1 MKRIN
6 NPEDFGLSISS
17 YDCLEGQVP
26 CLLVEPDGIAG
37 AGKRGKLLR
46 QQLVAKRVELTAY
59 GQVRGIV
66 VLLHGRNGR
75 KEDLLPVAERFVA
88 AGFRCV
94 LLDLPA
100 HGDSPIESMSFGSSE
115 FERQIPRRVLTEV
128 KSQFGL
134 PDEPAV
140 LWGLSMGGAF
150 AVNAASEPNSDWDAV
165 MVVSSFASLE
175 GVLESQVSER
185 WRPLVPLLLSLL
197 DIERSLQ
204 HMPSI
209 SSIQPKVAAHKITIP
224 SLTVHG
230 DQDHFVSTQQG
241 YELYKSIESKDK
253 KWLTVKG
260 ASHSNVLGTT
270 MPLYA
275 EMNEWLAQV
284 LDENSARKPE

>member
-1 MKRIN
+1 MQRIN
-6 NPEDFGLSISS
+6 NPDHYGLSIKSHG
-17 YDCLEGQVP
+17 CLEGLVP

-37 AGKRGKLLR
+37 AGKRGKILR
-46 QQLVAKRVELTAY
+46 QQLTAKGVELPAY
-59 GQVRGIV
+59 GQVRGII

-94 LLDLPA
+94 LIDLPA

-115 FERQIPRRVLTEV
+115 FERKMPRRVLLEI
-128 KSQFGL
+128 KSQYGL

-150 AVNAASEPNSDWDAV
+150 AVNAASEPNSDWNAM

-175 GVLESQVSER
+175 SVLESQVSQQ
-185 WRPLVPLLLSLL
+185 WRPLFPALLSIL
-197 DIERSLQ
+197 DIERRLHSQ
-204 HMPSI
+204 PVI
-209 SSIQPKVAAHKITIP
+209 NSIQPKAITHKITLP
-224 SLTVHG
+224 SLIVHG
-230 DQDHFVSTQQG
+230 DQDHFVSAQQG
-241 YELYKSIESKDK
+241 QELYQSIVSKDK

-260 ASHSNVLGTT
+260 AGHHNVLRTA

-275 EMNEWLAQV
+275 EMNEWLARV
-284 LDENSARKPE
+284 LSEGSIIKPE

>member
-1 MKRIN
+1 MKQIN

-46 QQLVAKRVELTAY
+46 QQLAAKRVELTAY

-140 LWGLSMGGAF
+140 LWGLSMGVKQRQKVG
-150 AVNAASEPNSDWDAV
+150 
-165 MVVSSFASLE
+165 MTGVSHSGLI
-175 GVLESQVSER
+175 ESY
-185 WRPLVPLLLSLL
+185 LVQIKRLLSP
-197 DIERSLQ
+197 DSEHQALQ
-204 HMPSI
+204 F
-209 SSIQPKVAAHKITIP
+209 
-224 SLTVHG
+224 LTPWCR
-230 DQDHFVSTQQG
+230 Q
-241 YELYKSIESKDK
+241 L
-253 KWLTVKG
+253 
-260 ASHSNVLGTT
+260 
-270 MPLYA
+270 
-275 EMNEWLAQV
+275 
-284 LDENSARKPE
+284 